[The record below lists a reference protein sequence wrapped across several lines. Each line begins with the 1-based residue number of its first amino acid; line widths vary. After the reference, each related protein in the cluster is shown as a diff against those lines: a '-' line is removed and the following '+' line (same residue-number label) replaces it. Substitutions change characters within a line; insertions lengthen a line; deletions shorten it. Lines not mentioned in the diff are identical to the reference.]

1 MDCRRASIM
10 RQLVCVLLLFL
21 AMLPCTQAQAT
32 EAPRLNALLGNTPR
46 LAVAGAP
53 LTIQADIYST
63 SDVTETVHIELTT
76 TPLIG
81 FAVIAVVY
89 DGRLGHADCVPTLLR
104 VSCDTPIKRWS
115 PVTIAAQL
123 DVPPSGQISWDVP
136 CIPQLEV
143 LAVATLPDRFAT
155 REHSIPI
162 AGVPM
167 HCAYIPVLCSAA
179 TQ

>member
-1 MDCRRASIM
+1 SIM

-21 AMLPCTQAQAT
+21 AMLPCVQAT
-32 EAPRLNALLGNTPR
+32 EPPRINALLGNTPR

-53 LTIQADIYST
+53 LTIQADIYSP

-76 TPLIG
+76 TPLIP

-89 DGRLGHADCVPTLLR
+89 DGRLGQADCAPTLLR

-136 CIPQLEV
+136 CNPQLEV

-155 REHSIPI
+155 RERSIPI